1 MSSGPAVLSETQAH
15 WRGACVS
22 LASDVDE
29 VLKTF
34 STGIDD
40 VAEKHGWCVRF
51 FLVWLALHTNP

>member
-1 MSSGPAVLSETQAH
+1 MLSETQARR
-15 WRGACVS
+15 RGACVS
-22 LASDVDE
+22 LASNVDE

-34 STGIDD
+34 LTGIDD